1 MVILEIGS
9 TTRGTMSCLYR
20 PRRNTAVDSLLAK
33 ILPGPFRFAEILAIA
48 PMYA

>member
-9 TTRGTMSCLYR
+9 TTRGRC
-20 PRRNTAVDSLLAK
+20 PIFIGPGGNTAVVSLLAK
-33 ILPGPFRFAEILAIA
+33 ILLGPIRFAEILAIA

>member
-9 TTRGTMSCLYR
+9 TTRGKISCGR
-20 PRRNTAVDSLLAK
+20 DTAVVSLLAK
-33 ILPGPFRFAEILAIA
+33 ILPGPIRFAEILAIA